1 MDENALYKLRYPI
14 GTFKAPE
21 KITRDHIDGWIE
33 TIEGHPQK
41 IRRLVNGF
49 SEAQLDTPYRPHGW
63 TVRQVLHH
71 LPDSHLNSYIRFK
84 WTLTEDI
91 PTIKP
96 YFEERWAELSDSF
109 GPVDNALNLLDAIH
123 VKWVILLKSLSDED
137 LKRSFIHPDS
147 GREITLE
154 RNIGIY
160 AWHCDHHYAH
170 IANLKKEKGW

>member
-71 LPDSHLNSYIRFK
+71 LPDWRRGTS
-84 WTLTEDI
+84 
-91 PTIKP
+91 KP
-96 YFEERWAELSDSF
+96 SGA
-109 GPVDNALNLLDAIH
+109 
-123 VKWVILLKSLSDED
+123 
-137 LKRSFIHPDS
+137 RSRTDMAFVTVTS
-147 GREITLE
+147 CR
-154 RNIGIY
+154 
-160 AWHCDHHYAH
+160 
-170 IANLKKEKGW
+170 